1 MPEQNPPVEVASNE
15 GLGLAPE
22 RAGQPRMMIIIDGAQ
37 EDETGHWYSPAAVRE
52 MLAAE
57 RDLQRRVSP
66 QCWGPGQF
74 VVVATFRYCLGRQTY
89 IVQECADWLTL
100 HWPVIEQPVRNL
112 IQRELEAAFVKD
124 DAIRAAAGP
133 GTGYKPLGW
142 DCDRREWERV
152 RSLWANAEL
161 TGTLRREKND
171 AG

>member
-1 MPEQNPPVEVASNE
+1 MTKQEALEAVTGQRIDLAEPWGVPNVGAEGPRRRRKTMSNTPKNPAD
-15 GLGLAPE
+15 
-22 RAGQPRMMIIIDGAQ
+22 AGP
-37 EDETGHWYSPAAVRE
+37 
-52 MLAAE
+52 
-57 RDLQRRVSP
+57 DLQRRVSP

-152 RSLWANAEL
+152 RSQWANVRGEAPQPAPRKDE
-161 TGTLRREKND
+161 D
-171 AG
+171 A

>member
-1 MPEQNPPVEVASNE
+1 MSNTPKNPAD
-15 GLGLAPE
+15 
-22 RAGQPRMMIIIDGAQ
+22 AGP
-37 EDETGHWYSPAAVRE
+37 
-52 MLAAE
+52 
-57 RDLQRRVSP
+57 DLQRRVSP

-152 RSLWANAEL
+152 RSLWANVGGNWLAPVQPSTANNL
-161 TGTLRREKND
+161 
-171 AG
+171 AGRKSS